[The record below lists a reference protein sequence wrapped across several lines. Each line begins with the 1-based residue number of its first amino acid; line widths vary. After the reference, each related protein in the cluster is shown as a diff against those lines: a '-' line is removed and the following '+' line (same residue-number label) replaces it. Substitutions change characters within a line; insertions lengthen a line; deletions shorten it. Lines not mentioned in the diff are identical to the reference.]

1 MCIPFYIVNQQH
13 RGVCWRPSAEGL
25 DNTRHMVSSVSA
37 FQKFHSVTL
46 VPWESRVCLSMIS
59 L

>member
-25 DNTRHMVSSVSA
+25 DNTRHIVSSVSA
-37 FQKFHSVTL
+37 LQKFHSVTL
-46 VPWESRVCLSMIS
+46 VSWESRVCLSMIS